1 MGWVS
6 GVVVFLLAWWLS
18 LFLVL
23 PWSLKRDEQG
33 KPDDP
38 KMRQKVM
45 WTTLLAFFFWICI
58 YLLIRAEIV
67 DFHQMAASMR
77 REDHRI

>member
-6 GVVVFLLAWWLS
+6 GIVVFLLTWWLS

-38 KMRQKVM
+38 KMHQKVM
-45 WTTLLAFFFWICI
+45 WTTVLAAFFWLCI
-58 YLLIRAEIV
+58 YLLIHAEIV
-67 DFHQMAASMR
+67 DLHQMAASMH
-77 REDHRI
+77 REDHGV